1 MRFIN
6 SFERRKNDRTIL
18 LRVTF
23 QLHFYAQYDGHR
35 APISGAKSGLK
46 MGCSGPAKTDLLW
59 RNSSALAML
68 PAIDHRRWT

>member
-6 SFERRKNDRTIL
+6 SFERTKNDHTIL

-23 QLHFYAQYDGHR
+23 PLHFYDGHR
-35 APISGAKSGLK
+35 AFISDAKSGLN
-46 MGCSGPAKTDLLW
+46 MGFSGPAKADLLW